1 MDFENINIKYITIL
15 PITWISGLCKFI
27 YVLYDSPLIPSPVF
41 MLVKTFLYLY
51 SYKSNIN

>member
-1 MDFENINIKYITIL
+1 MDFKNTNIKYITIL

-41 MLVKTFLYLY
+41 MLVKTVL
-51 SYKSNIN
+51 YKSNIN